1 MKKLAL
7 ISVVGLALSGCGGSG
22 GGSNSDST
30 PTQPVV
36 KPSVAIGSVE
46 AVNAEENTLTVNG
59 YTYHVSGVVYGDTSM
74 QLADVEPKMMV
85 QVGTDVRKASDDG
98 FLVTLEPTITGR
110 VTAIDYVKKTFT
122 VNGVDLQFDGL
133 SDDIEINDWV
143 MVSSLP
149 TADAGYRVLS
159 VVEIDVDND
168 YPTLGSYYE
177 LEGRITS
184 IDENAGTFKLGTNI
198 TVSYDNISQLSIGQ
212 WVEVEGEMQ
221 NGIFM
226 ANEVE
231 VEGYDVISNDSD
243 VEGIVTWV
251 ANDYSEFSLNYR
263 GAFFIDNATRFE
275 DGSKANLKQGQEVEV
290 TSVMKNGKRIATV
303 IEFEQPDFDD
313 NNQWQGKEFECEGYV
328 SNYDAE
334 ARTFDIERCE
344 NDADQLLNNTTVV
357 IDAQTRFQGIE
368 ELNLNG
374 ARVEV
379 DGVIINDQN
388 IAREVELDVYDNCSL
403 LR

>member
-22 GGSNSDST
+22 GGNNSDST

-168 YPTLGSYYE
+168 YPALGSYCE

-184 IDENAGTFKLGTNI
+184 IDENAGTFKLGSNI

-221 NGIFM
+221 NGVFM

-344 NDADQLLNNTTVV
+344 NDAEQLLNNTTVV

-388 IAREVELDVYDNCSL
+388 IAREVELDVYDN
-403 LR
+403 

>member
-133 SDDIEINDWV
+133 SEDIEINDWV

-275 DGSKANLKQGQEVEV
+275 DGSKTNLKQGQEVEV
-290 TSVMKNGKRIATV
+290 TSVMKNGKRFATV

-334 ARTFDIERCE
+334 ARTFEIERCE

-357 IDAQTRFQGIE
+357 IDVQTRFQGIE

-388 IAREVELDVYDNCSL
+388 IAREVELDVYDN
-403 LR
+403 

>member
-221 NGIFM
+221 NGVFM

-313 NNQWQGKEFECEGYV
+313 NNQWRGKEFECEGYV

-344 NDADQLLNNTTVV
+344 NYADQLLNNTTVV

-379 DGVIINDQN
+379 DGVIINNQN
-388 IAREVELDVYDNCSL
+388 IAREVELDVYDN
-403 LR
+403 

>member
-7 ISVVGLALSGCGGSG
+7 ISVVSLALSGCGGSG

-85 QVGTDVRKASDDG
+85 QVGTGVRKASDDG

-133 SDDIEINDWV
+133 SDDIELNDWV

-168 YPTLGSYYE
+168 YPNLGSYYE

-184 IDENAGTFKLGTNI
+184 IDENAGTFELGTNI

-334 ARTFDIERCE
+334 ARTFNIERCE
-344 NDADQLLNNTTVV
+344 NDADQWLNNTTVV

-388 IAREVELDVYDNCSL
+388 IAREVELDVYDN
-403 LR
+403 

>member
-36 KPSVAIGSVE
+36 KPSVVIGSVE

-388 IAREVELDVYDNCSL
+388 IAREVELDVYDN
-403 LR
+403 

>member
-313 NNQWQGKEFECEGYV
+313 NNQWQGKKIECEGYV

-344 NDADQLLNNTTVV
+344 NDADQLLNNTIVV
-357 IDAQTRFQGIE
+357 IDVHTRFQGIE

-388 IAREVELDVYDNCSL
+388 IAREVELDVYDN
-403 LR
+403 

>member
-30 PTQPVV
+30 PTQPAV

-46 AVNAEENTLTVNG
+46 AVNAEESTLTVNG
-59 YTYHVSGVVYGDTSM
+59 HTYRVSEVVYDDTQV
-74 QLADVEPKMMV
+74 QLADVKPKMV
-85 QVGTDVRKASDDG
+85 VRVGSDIRQASDNG
-98 FLVTLEPTITGR
+98 VRVTLEPTITGR
-110 VTAIDYVKKTFT
+110 VTAIDHVKKTFT

-168 YPTLGSYYE
+168 YPALGSYYE

-184 IDENAGTFKLGTNI
+184 IDENAGTFKLGGKV
-198 TVSYDNISQLSIGQ
+198 TVAYNNISQLSIGQ

-334 ARTFDIERCE
+334 ARTFEIERCE

-379 DGVIINDQN
+379 EGVIINDQN
-388 IAREVELDVYDNCSL
+388 IAREVELDVYDN
-403 LR
+403 

>member
-313 NNQWQGKEFECEGYV
+313 NNQWQSKEFECEGYV

-334 ARTFDIERCE
+334 ARTFNIERCE

-357 IDAQTRFQGIE
+357 IDVQTRFQGIE

-388 IAREVELDVYDNCSL
+388 IALEVELDVYDN
-403 LR
+403 

>member
-30 PTQPVV
+30 PTVV

-184 IDENAGTFKLGTNI
+184 IDENAAMFKLGSNI

-221 NGIFM
+221 NGVFM

-388 IAREVELDVYDNCSL
+388 IAREVELDVYDN
-403 LR
+403 

>member
-30 PTQPVV
+30 PTQPTV
-36 KPSVAIGSVE
+36 KPSVAMGSVE
-46 AVNAEENTLTVNG
+46 AVNAEESTLTVNG
-59 YTYHVSGVVYGDTSM
+59 HTYRVSEVVYDDTQV
-74 QLADVEPKMMV
+74 QLADVKPKMV
-85 QVGTDVRKASDDG
+85 VRVGSDIRQASNNGVR
-98 FLVTLEPTITGR
+98 VTLEPTITGR
-110 VTAIDYVKKTFT
+110 VTAIDHVKKTFT

-159 VVEIDVDND
+159 VVELDVDND
-168 YPTLGSYYE
+168 YPVLDNDYE

-184 IDENAGTFKLGTNI
+184 IDENAGTFELGTNI

-226 ANEVE
+226 AHEVQ
-231 VEGYDVISNDSD
+231 VEDYDDLKNDSD

-251 ANDYSEFSLNYR
+251 AKDYSEFSLNYR

-334 ARTFDIERCE
+334 ASTFEIERCE

-357 IDAQTRFQGIE
+357 IDAQTRFHGIE

-379 DGVIINDQN
+379 EGVIINDQN
-388 IAREVELDVYDNCSL
+388 IAREVELDVYDN
-403 LR
+403 